1 MNFRDRPVTCSACE
15 KMYIFTVTEQRQL
28 SESGQAVLDPQSNE
42 IVPPTNCP
50 SCRLRD
56 PETGRWS
63 GRIKWFSHEK
73 GYGFIAK
80 PDSSNEVFF
89 HRSQVVDEPPVSLE
103 EGAPVTFEQVST
115 DRGEEA
121 RQVRVESE

>member
-1 MNFRDRPVTCSACE
+1 MNFRDRPVTCSVCG
-15 KMYIFTVTEQRQL
+15 KTYIFTVTEQRQL
-28 SESGQAVLDPQSNE
+28 SESGQAVLDPQADE
-42 IVPPTNCP
+42 IEPPANCP

-63 GRIKWFSHEK
+63 GRIKWFSQEK

-80 PDSSNEVFF
+80 PNSDEVFF
-89 HRSQVVDEPPVSLE
+89 HRSQVVDEPLVSLE
-103 EGAPVTFEQVST
+103 EGTPVTFEQVST

-121 RQVRVESE
+121 RQVQVESA

>member
-1 MNFRDRPVTCSACE
+1 MNFRDRPETCSACG
-15 KMYIFTVTEQRQL
+15 KTYFFTVTEQRQL

-42 IVPPTNCP
+42 IVPAANCP

-63 GRIKWFSHEK
+63 GRIKWFSDEK

-80 PDSSNEVFF
+80 PDFNEVFF
-89 HRSQVVDEPPVSLE
+89 HRSHVVDEPPVSLE
-103 EGAPVTFEQVST
+103 EGASVTFEQVST
-115 DRGEEA
+115 ERGEEA
-121 RQVRVESE
+121 RQVQVESE